1 MFVLIFV
8 KGGVTG
14 ADTATTI
21 RAVIMAIILIA
32 AGGLLLAIF
41 WTPAK
46 FFAIII
52 KEVIKLRSGKIIFMA
67 GGGAQEVGASCY
79 FLKLGEN
86 NLLLDCGCGLTR
98 GIKFAPNFNALL
110 QTPYLQDFHQIS
122 HVVISHAHLDHAAAL
137 PDFLQL
143 NERAAV
149 YMTDLT
155 REILSAQLEERF
167 AQIEGNI
174 SSVAF
179 LQKIPLPN
187 MSISFHQAGHI
198 PGAMMTLI
206 NFRGKNILYTG
217 DYSTFPTQLV
227 GAALLPDIK
236 IDILILC
243 GLHARHPNY
252 QRFGDSDAALKK
264 ILRKIYYA
272 LKHGKSVY
280 CQVTQIS
287 KGVELITLINKF
299 LPQAEIFIDERVMKI
314 VHRFENLHI
323 PIMREQNHPLSTFPR
338 PPCVILSTKP
348 PPVYSGLEILNG
360 DFSLHDD
367 FTATV
372 DFVRRVNPKTCVVV
386 HSPPDKFFR
395 EGTTLEQVLINDPDS
410 RTGFIFPK
418 TSEPFEL

>member
-1 MFVLIFV
+1 
-8 KGGVTG
+8 
-14 ADTATTI
+14 
-21 RAVIMAIILIA
+21 MA
-32 AGGLLLAIF
+32 
-41 WTPAK
+41 
-46 FFAIII
+46 
-52 KEVIKLRSGKIIFMA
+52 SGKIIFMPL
-67 GGGAQEVGASCY
+67 GGAQEVGASCY

-86 NLLLDCGCGLTR
+86 NLLLDCGCGSTR
-98 GIKFAPNFNALL
+98 GIRFAPQFNALL
-110 QTPYLQDFHQIS
+110 QTPYLQDFHQVS
-122 HVVISHAHLDHAAAL
+122 HIILSHAHLDHSAAL

-167 AQIEGNI
+167 ARVEKNI

-179 LQKIPLPN
+179 LQGIPLPRLK
-187 MSISFHQAGHI
+187 MSFHQAGHI

-227 GAALLPDIK
+227 GSALLPNVK

-252 QRFGDSDAALKK
+252 RRFGDSDSALKK

-272 LKHGKSVY
+272 LRRRKSVY

-299 LPQAEIFIDERVMKI
+299 LPQAEIFIDERVMNI
-314 VHRFENLHI
+314 VYRFENVRI
-323 PIMREQNHPLSTFPR
+323 PIMSERNHPLNILPR
-338 PPCVILSTKP
+338 APCVILSTMP
-348 PPVYSGLEILNG
+348 PPLHSGLEILDG

-367 FTATV
+367 FAATV
-372 DFVRRVNPKTCVVV
+372 EFVRRVNPKTCVVV
-386 HSPPDKFFR
+386 HSPPDKIYHST
-395 EGTTLEQVLINDPDS
+395 TTLEQVLINDPDS
-410 RTGFIFPK
+410 RTSFIFPK
-418 TSEPFEL
+418 TCESFEL

>member
-1 MFVLIFV
+1 MRVEGFFV
-8 KGGVTG
+8 
-14 ADTATTI
+14 
-21 RAVIMAIILIA
+21 
-32 AGGLLLAIF
+32 
-41 WTPAK
+41 
-46 FFAIII
+46 III
-52 KEVIKLRSGKIIFMA
+52 EEVIKLTGGKIIFMA
-67 GGGAQEVGASCY
+67 LGGAQEVGASCY

-98 GIKFAPNFNALL
+98 GIKFAPQFSALL

-122 HVVISHAHLDHAAAL
+122 HVIISHAHLDHSAAL
-137 PDFLQL
+137 PDFLEL

-167 AQIEGNI
+167 GSIEKNI
-174 SSVAF
+174 SSVAY
-179 LQKIPLPN
+179 LQKIPLPRLK
-187 MSISFHQAGHI
+187 MSFHQAGHI

-227 GAALLPDIK
+227 GSALLPDVK

-252 QRFGDSDAALKK
+252 RRFGDSDAALKK
-264 ILRKIYYA
+264 ILHKIRYA
-272 LKHGKSVY
+272 LRRGKSVY

-299 LPQAEIFIDERVMKI
+299 LPQAEIFIDDRVMKI

-323 PIMREQNHPLSTFPR
+323 PIMREQNHPLSNFPR
-338 PPCVILSTKP
+338 IPHVILSTRP
-348 PPVYSGLEILNG
+348 PPLHSSLEILKG

-367 FTATV
+367 FAATV
-372 DFVRRVNPKTCVVV
+372 EFVRRVNPKICVAV
-386 HSPPDKFFR
+386 HSPPDKIFHT
-395 EGTTLEQVLINDPDS
+395 GTTLEQVLINDPDS
-410 RTGFIFPK
+410 RTSFIFPK
-418 TSEPFEL
+418 TGEPFEL